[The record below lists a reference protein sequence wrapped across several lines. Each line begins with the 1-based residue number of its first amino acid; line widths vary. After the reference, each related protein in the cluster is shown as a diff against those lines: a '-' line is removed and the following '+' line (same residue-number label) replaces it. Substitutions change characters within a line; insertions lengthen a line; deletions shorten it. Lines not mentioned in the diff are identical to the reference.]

1 LSGNLVAADE
11 SSSYQG
17 RQSGWYAQ
25 AVYQFIPRWRVGLR
39 YDALDSSASGS
50 DAELIEEAGL
60 DNEGHKPRRFS
71 LMTDWSNSEFSRFRL
86 QYNRDESSQVVDD
99 QWILQYLLGLG
110 AHGAH
115 NY

>member
-1 LSGNLVAADE
+1 M
-11 SSSYQG
+11 
-17 RQSGWYAQ
+17 
-25 AVYQFIPRWRVGLR
+25 R

-50 DAELIEEAGL
+50 DDGLISEAGL
-60 DNEGHKPRRFS
+60 DNEGHKPQRFS

-86 QYNRDESSQVVDD
+86 QYNRDESSPEVDN

-115 NY
+115 QY